1 MTDTIKLTIDWR
13 DAVSEMPDAQQEAFT
28 QRVWQDLRVS
38 NAVEKVERVPDPN
51 VPDGGMGAN
60 WLWNVLTAEIPGPA
74 LRVAAEEALY
84 QLGGRPI
91 EFTLEVDGKSQKVGA
106 KNVRP
111 DDFDEVLDKLV
122 EAAKKLKASEKEL
135 KTEDEE

>member
-1 MTDTIKLTIDWR
+1 MTDTIRLTIDWR
-13 DAVSEMPDAQQEAFT
+13 DAESAMPEAQQEAFT
-28 QRVWQDLRVS
+28 QRVWQDLRGS
-38 NAVEKVERVPDPN
+38 NAVETVERVPDPD

-74 LRVAAEEALY
+74 LRAAAEEALY

-111 DDFDEVLDKLV
+111 DDFDQVLDKLV
-122 EAAKKLKASEKEL
+122 EAAKELKATAKDVKAE
-135 KTEDEE
+135 ED

>member
-1 MTDTIKLTIDWR
+1 MADTIKLTIDWR
-13 DAVSEMPDAQQEAFT
+13 EADSEMPEAQQEIFT
-28 QRVWQDLRVS
+28 QRVWQDLRAS
-38 NAVEKVERVPDPN
+38 SAVDKIERVPDPD

-74 LRVAAEEALY
+74 LRAAAEEALY

-91 EFTLEVDGKSQKVGA
+91 EFTLEIDGKSQKVGA

-111 DDFDEVLDKLV
+111 DDFDQVLDKLV
-122 EAAKKLKASEKEL
+122 AAAKEL
-135 KTEDEE
+135 KTATKETKTEKE